1 MAGLFVPVLFAALA
15 GRGAEGAVNED
26 CAGLQAGATHVIARD
41 MPGLRPAPYLASRGM
56 KWIQRYALP
65 GLDDEQL
72 RDYLAASH
80 QLVAV
85 GLSRNMRR
93 ELGLD
98 D

>member
-1 MAGLFVPVLFAALA
+1 
-15 GRGAEGAVNED
+15 
-26 CAGLQAGATHVIARD
+26 
-41 MPGLRPAPYLASRGM
+41 M
-56 KWIQRYALP
+56 KWIQHCALP

-85 GLSRNMRR
+85 GLSRKMRR

-98 D
+98 THADR